1 MVIKQKEAVIKK
13 ELDRTERVLELEMQ
27 ILEFRR
33 DADIRTDY
41 ISNYQLEIEAFK
53 SKLKL

>member
-13 ELDRTERVLELEMQ
+13 ELEKTERVLELEMQ
-27 ILEFRR
+27 MLELRR
-33 DADIRTDY
+33 DADIRSDD

-53 SKLKL
+53 SKLKH